1 MQREYPEVPLVGV
14 GAIIIE
20 GERVVLVKRAHPPLQ
35 AQWSIP
41 GGVLEV
47 GERVREAA
55 VREAREET
63 GLVVEARE
71 LLGVYDRVLRDADRR
86 VQYHYVL
93 IDFLCR
99 RVAGDLAAASDAAD
113 VRWFTRE
120 ELPGLKLAEDTLDVI
135 RKGFARKN
143 ASAIEGNSL

>member
-14 GAIIIE
+14 GAIIVE
-20 GERVVLVKRAHPPLQ
+20 EDRVVLVKRAHPPLQ

-47 GERVREAA
+47 GELVREAA

-99 RVAGDLAAASDAAD
+99 RVAGYLAAASDAAE

-120 ELPGLKLAEDTLDVI
+120 ELPGLKLAEDTMDVI
-135 RKGFARKN
+135 GKGFATLAQRT
-143 ASAIEGNSL
+143 

>member
-135 RKGFARKN
+135 SKGFARKN
-143 ASAIEGNSL
+143 ASAIEGKSL